1 VELQSIANT
10 VHRRATAWLARHGY
24 VDGRPMGARSNEAPE
39 PGALEA
45 CAAIAMQRGAF
56 AKLVTDED
64 HGAGDGRE
72 REAGKVRFAAEHEG
86 CNLHAGVRI
95 AAGDD
100 LGRER
105 LARYGARPAL
115 ALDRLRRLPDGRIAY
130 RVKYARHGAAKH
142 RVMTGVELLARL
154 SALIPPPRYPLV
166 RFHGVLASRSSWR
179 RDVVPR
185 PAATAPRRER
195 AATATQV
202 HSGHAAAPAE
212 ARAAHAPPRDT
223 APKASTSR
231 TPEAS
236 ITPTAAAHPRRP
248 AAGEVLLITPSVIS
262 LPHWQRLHEGALL
275 AASPY
280 VDWASLLQRTF
291 EVDVLACAHCGGR
304 LRVLSV
310 LTEPEP

>member
-1 VELQSIANT
+1 
-10 VHRRATAWLARHGY
+10 
-24 VDGRPMGARSNEAPE
+24 MGARSNEAPE

-56 AKLVTDED
+56 GKLATDED

-86 CNLHAGVRI
+86 FNLHAGVRI

-166 RFHGVLASRSSWR
+166 RCHGVLAFARLEAR
-179 RDVVPR
+179 LGTETCRD
-185 PAATAPRRER
+185 
-195 AATATQV
+195 
-202 HSGHAAAPAE
+202 SAE
-212 ARAAHAPPRDT
+212 A
-223 APKASTSR
+223 
-231 TPEAS
+231 
-236 ITPTAAAHPRRP
+236 
-248 AAGEVLLITPSVIS
+248 
-262 LPHWQRLHEGALL
+262 
-275 AASPY
+275 
-280 VDWASLLQRTF
+280 
-291 EVDVLACAHCGGR
+291 
-304 LRVLSV
+304 
-310 LTEPEP
+310 